1 MDLQVETKN
10 RNTGV
15 TKLVLLR
22 EVPDDCTQGDLK
34 QRLREYAGPQ
44 WDLVSFGK
52 VVFEN
57 QNEQVGLDG

>member
-52 VVFEN
+52 VVFESG
-57 QNEQVGLDG
+57 NEQVGLDG